1 MCDIKRV
8 IPIVDTDRRRVE
20 KEESGRGGKERGKG
34 RGIPR
39 KLNVIYVRID

>member
-8 IPIVDTDRRRVE
+8 IPIVDTERRRVE
-20 KEESGRGGKERGKG
+20 KEESGRVGKGRGKG

-39 KLNVIYVRID
+39 KLNVIYCSNR